1 MTRMDENKKLAEKD
15 KHHISWK
22 NHGIDDYIEE
32 SFQKY
37 LEKKK
42 KKQQEPEAADF
53 QDSFD
58 YDKGFN
64 IEEVY
69 EQ

>member
-1 MTRMDENKKLAEKD
+1 MDENKKLAEKD

-37 LEKKK
+37 LKK
-42 KKQQEPEAADF
+42 KKQQEPEASDF

-58 YDKGFN
+58 YDQGFN

-69 EQ
+69 DQ

>member
-1 MTRMDENKKLAEKD
+1 MDENKKLVEKD

-22 NHGIDDYIEE
+22 NHGIDDYIEQ
-32 SFQKY
+32 SFHKY
-37 LEKKK
+37 LKK
-42 KKQQEPEAADF
+42 KKQESADF

-58 YDKGFN
+58 YDQGFN

>member
-1 MTRMDENKKLAEKD
+1 MDENKKLAEKD

-32 SFQKY
+32 SYRKY
-37 LEKKK
+37 LKK
-42 KKQQEPEAADF
+42 KKQESESADF

-58 YDKGFN
+58 YDQGFN

-69 EQ
+69 DQ